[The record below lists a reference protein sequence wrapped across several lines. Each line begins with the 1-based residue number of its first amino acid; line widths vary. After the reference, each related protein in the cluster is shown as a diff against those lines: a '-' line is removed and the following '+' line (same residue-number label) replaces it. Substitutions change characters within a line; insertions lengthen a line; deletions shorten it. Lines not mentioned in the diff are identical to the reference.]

1 MLYGYLFNINI
12 HCCRSHSYDSISL
25 FTHRKSSTKHNDVS
39 FNIHNLTQQS
49 QPQTWYHF
57 SFPIRRILSTAIET
71 EYINI
76 NCVDPLGRSALLM
89 AIDNENL
96 EMVEL
101 LINSNV
107 DTKDAL
113 LHAIS
118 EEFVEA
124 VEMLLDHE
132 DSTHSKEGHHV
143 SHSPWIFYDIIVTY
157 KLVNISAGTHN
168 FILIVVH
175 TLNCKRFLKRSTSYH
190 KVLQHHLIWKW
201 LAFIFLTSD
210 PNKYKKGVSQKDL
223 TKGSAG
229 KFLQGLLWWWWKKC
243 PANWQHKYREVSS

>member
-1 MLYGYLFNINI
+1 M
-12 HCCRSHSYDSISL
+12 
-25 FTHRKSSTKHNDVS
+25 
-39 FNIHNLTQQS
+39 
-49 QPQTWYHF
+49 
-57 SFPIRRILSTAIET
+57 ET

-101 LINSNV
+101 LINYSV

-132 DSTHSKEGHHV
+132 DGNQHKEGHHV
-143 SHSPWIFYDIIVTY
+143 SASSNLVIIKPLCPIQSPPYTIILQTHSRI
-157 KLVNISAGTHN
+157 
-168 FILIVVH
+168 
-175 TLNCKRFLKRSTSYH
+175 H
-190 KVLQHHLIWKW
+190 K
-201 LAFIFLTSD
+201 
-210 PNKYKKGVSQKDL
+210 
-223 TKGSAG
+223 
-229 KFLQGLLWWWWKKC
+229 
-243 PANWQHKYREVSS
+243 

>member
-1 MLYGYLFNINI
+1 MLQN
-12 HCCRSHSYDSISL
+12 
-25 FTHRKSSTKHNDVS
+25 
-39 FNIHNLTQQS
+39 
-49 QPQTWYHF
+49 
-57 SFPIRRILSTAIET
+57 AIET

-101 LINSNV
+101 LINYSV

-132 DSTHSKEGHHV
+132 DTTQTKEGSHV
-143 SHSPWIFYDIIVTY
+143 SFNLKIMSSDGNRLNMFDGITFFLELGNIASGNGNIYNRHNA
-157 KLVNISAGTHN
+157 VNLS
-168 FILIVVH
+168 
-175 TLNCKRFLKRSTSYH
+175 RTS
-190 KVLQHHLIWKW
+190 
-201 LAFIFLTSD
+201 
-210 PNKYKKGVSQKDL
+210 
-223 TKGSAG
+223 
-229 KFLQGLLWWWWKKC
+229 
-243 PANWQHKYREVSS
+243 

>member
-1 MLYGYLFNINI
+1 MLQN
-12 HCCRSHSYDSISL
+12 
-25 FTHRKSSTKHNDVS
+25 
-39 FNIHNLTQQS
+39 
-49 QPQTWYHF
+49 
-57 SFPIRRILSTAIET
+57 AMET

-101 LINSNV
+101 LINYSV

-132 DSTHSKEGHHV
+132 DGNQHKEGHHV
-143 SHSPWIFYDIIVTY
+143 SHALY
-157 KLVNISAGTHN
+157 
-168 FILIVVH
+168 VVQ
-175 TLNCKRFLKRSTSYH
+175 L
-190 KVLQHHLIWKW
+190 
-201 LAFIFLTSD
+201 
-210 PNKYKKGVSQKDL
+210 
-223 TKGSAG
+223 
-229 KFLQGLLWWWWKKC
+229 
-243 PANWQHKYREVSS
+243 